1 MAYDDNAE
9 ILDAEEVHIDQSREN
24 PNKTQQVIN
33 LISVNPTVNTGIPGA
48 ASSRLNKDSVNAIIN
63 FYNEMNQQYGFTV
76 EYDITDIMKNFSNIV
91 EEVNLQVFEVYVSE
105 GFKRFRVVFF
115 QKAMIAIADLL
126 DQVTNPALLSD
137 SSMTI
142 EYKYGMMTQLMNL
155 LQQVTAIYE
164 QVKVDDPKTVLRAI
178 KTKEQNNSDDLVSDP
193 VTARVVEQLRNI
205 ALKEKK

>member
-1 MAYDDNAE
+1 
-9 ILDAEEVHIDQSREN
+9 
-24 PNKTQQVIN
+24 
-33 LISVNPTVNTGIPGA
+33 
-48 ASSRLNKDSVNAIIN
+48 
-63 FYNEMNQQYGFTV
+63 MNQQYGFTV

-137 SSMTI
+137 PSMTI

>member
-33 LISVNPTVNTGIPGA
+33 LISVNPTVSTGIPGA

-137 SSMTI
+137 PSMTI

>member
-48 ASSRLNKDSVNAIIN
+48 SSSRLNKDSVNAIIN

-137 SSMTI
+137 QSMTI

-155 LQQVTAIYE
+155 LQQVTTIYE